1 MAYLKPKLALLKKA
15 LKAWEKVLD
24 EKYSDVVR
32 DATIQRYEFSF
43 ELLWKAVKIFLKEKE
58 GIECNSPKGC
68 FRALRR
74 VLDLSEEEVEICL
87 SMTNDRN
94 LSVHTYSE
102 KLAKNLY
109 NKTKNYLKI
118 SQKIYSKILEKF

>member
-15 LKAWEKVLD
+15 LKSWEKVLD

-43 ELLWKAVKIFLKEKE
+43 ELLWKAVRLFLKEHE
-58 GIECNSPKGC
+58 GIECNSPKSC
-68 FRALRR
+68 FRALRK
-74 VLDLSEEEVEICL
+74 VLDLTEEEVEMCL
-87 SMTNDRN
+87 EMTNDRN

-118 SQKIYSKILEKF
+118 SQKICNRILEKF